1 MTTTF
6 HDPDNHK
13 YIHIPCPEGITINNT
28 DVDYFNSL
36 RFMKDNELKEECK
49 KNKCKQS
56 IEGYCNKT
64 TKKQNIITKRL
75 NNKHWWDFSWDE
87 QKIIN
92 HFFI

>member
-6 HDPDNHK
+6 HDPENHK

-28 DVDYFNSL
+28 DVDYFNIL
-36 RFMKDNELKEECK
+36 RFMTEKQLKEECK

-56 IEGYCNKT
+56 FSGYSNKEA
-64 TKKQNIITKRL
+64 KKMNLIVKKL
-75 NNKHWWDFSWDE
+75 NRKDWWDFSYGE